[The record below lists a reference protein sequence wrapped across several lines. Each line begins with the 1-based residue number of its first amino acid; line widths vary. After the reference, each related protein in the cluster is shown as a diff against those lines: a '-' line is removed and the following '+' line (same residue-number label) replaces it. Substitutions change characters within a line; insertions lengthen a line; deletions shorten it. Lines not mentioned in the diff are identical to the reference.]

1 MNAAVTPVRVSI
13 HGGHSGQF
21 CNHAVDSL
29 DEVIQAYIAKRFT
42 WVGITE
48 HIPPVSD
55 RFLYPEEI
63 QAGLNAEKM
72 HRRFQQYVA
81 TCRQLQERY
90 RSQIQ
95 LFVGCEIESYGGAI
109 GLVRQLMDTYAFEY
123 IVGSLHHVY
132 DIGFDYSP
140 QLYRDALQAAGGLE
154 ALYCSYFDDQFEMI
168 RTVKPQVVGHFDLI
182 RIFDDDYRQRLALPA
197 VKQRIARNLELIKDL
212 DLTLDCNVRALSKGA
227 SEPYPTRVILQQAV
241 ELGISIVPGDDSHG
255 VDSVGAHIDEA
266 IRILQALGADTNW
279 RKPADF
285 AA

>member
-1 MNAAVTPVRVSI
+1 MNAADTPVRVSI

-29 DEVIQAYIAKRFT
+29 DEVIQAYIAKRFA

-72 HRRFQQYVA
+72 HRRFQQYVT
-81 TCRQLQERY
+81 TCRRLQQRY
-90 RSQIQ
+90 RSRIQ
-95 LFVGCEIESYGGAI
+95 LFVGCEIESYGGAV
-109 GLVRQLMDTYAFEY
+109 GLVRQLMDTYAFDY

-182 RIFDDDYRQRLALPA
+182 RIFDDDYKQRLALPA
-197 VKQRIARNLELIKDL
+197 VKQRIVRNLELIKDL
-212 DLTLDCNVRALSKGA
+212 DLTLDCNVRALFKGA
-227 SEPYPTRVILQQAV
+227 SEPYPTRAILQQAV

-255 VDSVGAHIDEA
+255 VDSVGAHIDDA
-266 IRILQALGADTNW
+266 IRILQALDADTNW

-285 AA
+285 DV